1 MSINPIDVNG
11 LLAQMRALSAQS
23 GLPQAP
29 AAGAAGNVAPTQE
42 RQEFGALLKQG
53 IASVEQTQRSAGAMS
68 DAFERG
74 VPGTD
79 LGQVMVAVQKADL
92 SFQAMTQVRNKLVD
106 AYQAIMNMQM

>member
-1 MSINPIDVNG
+1 MSMNPIDVNG

-23 GLPQAP
+23 GLPQVP
-29 AAGAAGNVAPTQE
+29 AAGNVAPTQQ
-42 RQEFGALLKQG
+42 RQDFGALLKQG
-53 IASVEQTQRSAGAMS
+53 IAGVEQTQRTAGVMS

-74 VPGTD
+74 APGAD